1 MTTWILF
8 ESTGYGME
16 PIISYDNRKE
26 ALEDLKC
33 YRENDREHYHAV
45 QRRELKK
52 GQDWQ
57 NCRFRY
63 N

>member
-8 ESTGYGME
+8 SNYGCGME
-16 PIISYDNRKE
+16 PEVSYDNRKE

-33 YRENDREHYHAV
+33 YRENDKEHYHSV
-45 QRRELKK
+45 QRRELRK

-57 NCRFRY
+57 NCRFRW